1 MKSHQ
6 LKQLVFYQN
15 IFENAGIKIF
25 IKLLEELEKENRN
38 MDSLNTLISSLTRQL
53 ITEQLNQTQCYHQE
67 PWKNYILSVL
77 LTDESPINLTM
88 EAKRLSPNFPY
99 YPELLKDMAIIKNL
113 FFYDW
118 SALSYFE
125 ASRLE
130 VMDRNCL
137 KPSIDFQNKLT
148 NDIPEEEL
156 LQLLNATIFQHGV
169 GVFRDERTF
178 SIKND
183 GSLKPI
189 VEPEYKRLEDIV
201 GNESKKKELI
211 KNTAAFIAGKPAL
224 NVLLQGDMGTGKS
237 TMVKALV
244 PYFKDS
250 RLILIEV
257 KKNQLD
263 VIPALIDRLE
273 IRPFR
278 FILFLDDISF
288 EENEVE
294 YKLFKNIMEGSLE
307 ETPDN
312 VLLYAT
318 SNKRH
323 LVTET
328 FEERDKAVHKKDVME
343 EKLSLSSRFGLV
355 LHFVNPNQKEYLT
368 IVKKLAKEAQLKI
381 KEEDLIQRAIA
392 WELRHLNRSGR
403 TATQLVDYLKTEE
416 LSNINER

>member
-201 GNESKKKELI
+201 GNESKK
-211 KNTAAFIAGKPAL
+211 
-224 NVLLQGDMGTGKS
+224 
-237 TMVKALV
+237 
-244 PYFKDS
+244 
-250 RLILIEV
+250 
-257 KKNQLD
+257 
-263 VIPALIDRLE
+263 
-273 IRPFR
+273 
-278 FILFLDDISF
+278 
-288 EENEVE
+288 
-294 YKLFKNIMEGSLE
+294 NIF
-307 ETPDN
+307 N
-312 VLLYAT
+312 
-318 SNKRH
+318 
-323 LVTET
+323 
-328 FEERDKAVHKKDVME
+328 
-343 EKLSLSSRFGLV
+343 
-355 LHFVNPNQKEYLT
+355 
-368 IVKKLAKEAQLKI
+368 
-381 KEEDLIQRAIA
+381 
-392 WELRHLNRSGR
+392 
-403 TATQLVDYLKTEE
+403 
-416 LSNINER
+416 